1 MNPLMSAR
9 SVGYV
14 CLTVLA
20 MFALHSCGNKG
31 LSDEAAKA
39 VAETCKAAG
48 QSINIRLTSSEIKAE
63 CVKP

>member
-1 MNPLMSAR
+1 MSAR

-14 CLTVLA
+14 CLTIIVLF
-20 MFALHSCGNKG
+20 MVHSCGNKG

-39 VAETCKAAG
+39 VSEACKASG
-48 QSINIRLTSSEIKAE
+48 QAMYIRLTSSEIKAE